1 MFFVLSKT
9 LSYLAMP
16 LVIISILL
24 LVSIFIK
31 SSRWKK
37 ILFRLALLLLLFFSN
52 EFICNEVV
60 LLWEVAPT
68 PFNQITK
75 KYEYGILLTGVT
87 KSETELTDR
96 VFLNRGADRITHTLQ
111 LYRMGII
118 KKILISGGNG
128 NLKKVKKQEADNVA
142 DVLRLMGVPD
152 SVLIIENVSR
162 NTHESAMEIN
172 KRFQGQVNPSECL
185 LITSAFHIRRS
196 AACFVHE
203 GWPVDTFSTDLS
215 SHPRKFTFDVL
226 LVPKTEAMGNW
237 QLLIKEWIGMLAYKL
252 AGYI

>member
-16 LVIISILL
+16 LVIICILL
-24 LVSIFIK
+24 LVSLFIK
-31 SSRWKK
+31 SARWKK
-37 ILFRLALLLLLFFSN
+37 ISFRVALISLLFFSN

-60 LLWEVAPT
+60 LWWEVPPT
-68 PFNQITK
+68 SFNQITK
-75 KYEYGILLTGVT
+75 KYEYGILLSGVT

-128 NLKKVKKQEADNVA
+128 NLKKVKKHEADNIA
-142 DVLRLMGVPD
+142 DVLRLMGAPD
-152 SVLIIENVSR
+152 SVLVIENISR

-172 KRFQGQVNPSECL
+172 KRFQGQVKPSECL

-196 AACFVHE
+196 AACFAHE

-226 LVPKTEAMGNW
+226 FVPKTEAMGNW
-237 QLLIKEWIGMLAYKL
+237 QLLIKEWVGMVAYKL

>member
-16 LVIISILL
+16 LVIICILL
-24 LVSIFIK
+24 LASLLIK
-31 SSRWKK
+31 STRSKK
-37 ILFRLALLLLLFFSN
+37 NLLLIAIFSLLFFSN
-52 EFICNEVV
+52 DFICNEVV
-60 LLWEVAPT
+60 LWWEVPPT
-68 PFNQITK
+68 PFHQITK
-75 KYEYGILLTGVT
+75 KYEYGILLTGIT
-87 KSETELTDR
+87 KSETELKDR
-96 VFLNRGADRITHTLQ
+96 VFLSRGADRITHTWQ
-111 LYRMGII
+111 LFQSGII

-142 DVLRLMGVPD
+142 DVLRLMGAPD

-162 NTHESAMEIN
+162 NTHESAMEIAN
-172 KRFQGQVNPSECL
+172 RFKGQIKPSECL

-196 AACFVHE
+196 EACFVHE
-203 GWPVDTFSTDLS
+203 GWLVDTFSTDLS

-226 LVPKTEAMGNW
+226 FIPKTEALINW
-237 QLLIKEWIGMLAYKL
+237 QLLIKEWIGMIAYKL